1 MKSIKIAPSLYTQS
15 RIEYR
20 DGRKIVSKCY
30 SSVFGI
36 KWFLISRMF
45 YTFPYAS
52 QPLERMGR
60 EIEFFT
66 FRWKDIGV
74 PKIIDMDYD
83 RVCLFREFIDGKEV
97 DKDRKSFELI
107 GNALRKIHE
116 AGFVMGDTKLSNF
129 MIKEDKVF
137 VIDAEQAIRSS
148 SKDYIAWDILVFF
161 LFSSF
166 AFVNEVKDYRDC
178 IRSFVTGYGIDGE
191 IAMKITD
198 IKNVPLLA
206 LFSPLHLIEIKK
218 ISAEF
223 L

>member
-1 MKSIKIAPSLYTQS
+1 MRSIKIAPSLYTQS
-15 RIEYR
+15 KIEWR

-30 SSVFGI
+30 SSVFGL
-36 KWFLISRMF
+36 KWFIISGMF

-66 FRWKDIGV
+66 FRWKGIGV

-83 RVCLFREFIDGKEV
+83 RICLFREFIDGKEV
-97 DKDRKSFELI
+97 GKDRESFELI
-107 GNALRKIHE
+107 GKALRKIHE

-129 MIKEDKVF
+129 MIKDDEVF
-137 VIDAEQAIRSS
+137 VIDAEQAIRNA
-148 SKDYIAWDILVFF
+148 SKDYIAWDILVFL

-166 AFVNEVKDYRDC
+166 AFINEVKEYREC
-178 IRSFVTGYGIDGE
+178 IRSFMTGYEIDNE
-191 IAMKITD
+191 IALKITD

-206 LFSPLHLIEIKK
+206 LFPPLHLIEIKK